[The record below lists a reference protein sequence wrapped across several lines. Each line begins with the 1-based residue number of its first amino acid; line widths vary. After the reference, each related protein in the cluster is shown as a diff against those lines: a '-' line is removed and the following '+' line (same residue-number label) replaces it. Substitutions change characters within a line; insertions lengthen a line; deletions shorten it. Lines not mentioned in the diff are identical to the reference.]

1 MNEHLNFYRISG
13 LTLTDVD
20 SFLDEFMAV
29 NDDVRSVSFS
39 YTQYDDGA
47 ECGLRTTIEKG
58 WYYEERKQNCRFS

>member
-13 LTLTDVD
+13 LTLNDVD

-29 NDDVRSVSFS
+29 NDDVNSVSFS

-47 ECGLRTTIEKG
+47 ECGLRTTIEKNS
-58 WYYEERKQNCRFS
+58 YRIEE

>member
-13 LTLTDVD
+13 LTLNDVD
-20 SFLDEFMAV
+20 SFLDEFMTV

-47 ECGLRTTIEKG
+47 ECGLRTTIEKNS
-58 WYYEERKQNCRFS
+58 YRIEE

>member
-13 LTLTDVD
+13 LTLNDVD

-47 ECGLRTTIEKG
+47 ECGLRTTIEKNS
-58 WYYEERKQNCRFS
+58 YRIEE